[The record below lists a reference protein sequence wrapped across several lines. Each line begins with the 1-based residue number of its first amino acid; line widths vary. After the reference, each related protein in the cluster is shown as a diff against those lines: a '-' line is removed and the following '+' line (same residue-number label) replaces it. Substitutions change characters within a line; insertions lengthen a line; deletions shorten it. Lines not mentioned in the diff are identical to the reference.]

1 MCAASLGSCDGPLL
15 SFLAGSTGHCLCF
28 DGHSN
33 ILQRDNSSW
42 LWAADTLVIHL
53 YIMTHPV
60 KLYDVAMYFAA
71 GGLHVR

>member
-28 DGHSN
+28 DGHSF

-42 LWAADTLVIHL
+42 LWAADTLVIQL
-53 YIMTHPV
+53 YHDSLLVNI
-60 KLYDVAMYFAA
+60 YDVAMYFAA